1 MAIRYFTLAEANALL
16 PTLSTLMGD
25 LQERRARVAQ
35 VRREL
40 APLLDDQRSNVGN
53 AYASQLVQDFIA
65 IEHLIDEIRGLGCE
79 LKDINAGL
87 IDFLSQRGGRDV
99 YLCWRYGEPSIQY
112 FHELHTGFMGR
123 QRL

>member
-16 PTLSTLMGD
+16 PTLTTLMGD

-35 VRREL
+35 ARREL

-53 AYASQLVQDFIA
+53 AHASELVQDFIA
-65 IEHLIDEIRGLGCE
+65 IEKLIDQIRALGCE
-79 LKDINAGL
+79 LKDINGGL

-99 YLCWRYGEPSIQY
+99 YLCWRFGEPSIQY